1 MIGKTLRCLIDRKEG
16 NYYIGRSEYDSPDVD
31 NEIRI
36 DAKTNYLRLGDFVDI
51 TIEQAEDFDLY
62 ASPTE

>member
-1 MIGKTLRCLIDRKEG
+1 
-16 NYYIGRSEYDSPDVD
+16 
-31 NEIRI
+31 
-36 DAKTNYLRLGDFVDI
+36 LRLGDFVDV